1 MIFLRHDT
9 HFLTDFYKSN
19 FYHSHNKRTMFFH
32 SVLTGLKNENVLNES
47 VNKKKRILEDE
58 KLPEHLTFTKIK
70 NPLFSGVEALPVTIN
85 ELVKSRSRQHC
96 SRHPNQICKT
106 YAHKNAESCTHCCFC
121 ELSER
126 TFTI

>member
-1 MIFLRHDT
+1 M
-9 HFLTDFYKSN
+9 
-19 FYHSHNKRTMFFH
+19 
-32 SVLTGLKNENVLNES
+32 
-47 VNKKKRILEDE
+47 EDE

-121 ELSER
+121 GLSER